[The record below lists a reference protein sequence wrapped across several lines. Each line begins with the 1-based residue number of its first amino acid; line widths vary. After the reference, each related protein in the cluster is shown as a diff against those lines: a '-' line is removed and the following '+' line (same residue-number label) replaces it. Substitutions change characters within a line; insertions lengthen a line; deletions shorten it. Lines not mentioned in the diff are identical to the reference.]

1 VFQRLTLYNLNYSR
15 TCSFKDVY
23 LMSIVYFASCG
34 KNCSEVILS
43 VAVHNCLKWWHDK
56 FKTHDKFGMHD
67 LAYITDRN
75 V

>member
-1 VFQRLTLYNLNYSR
+1 
-15 TCSFKDVY
+15 
-23 LMSIVYFASCG
+23 MSIVYFASCG

-43 VAVHNCLKWWHDK
+43 VAVHNRLKWWHDK